1 MATATNIIIKKNKLT
16 DYDNMFKETSIK
28 ENSLVK
34 IEYTNNSYELVEKI
48 ATYLSNDSKI
58 EIVKYEDTK

>member
-1 MATATNIIIKKNKLT
+1 
-16 DYDNMFKETSIK
+16 MFKETSIK
-28 ENSLVK
+28 ENSSVK

-48 ATYLSNDSKI
+48 AADLSDDSKI